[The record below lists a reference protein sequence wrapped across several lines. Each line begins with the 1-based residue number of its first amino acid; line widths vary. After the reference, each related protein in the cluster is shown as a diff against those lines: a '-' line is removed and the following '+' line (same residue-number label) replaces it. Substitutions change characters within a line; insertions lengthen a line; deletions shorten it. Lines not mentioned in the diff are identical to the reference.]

1 MQKINII
8 PQIVFEIL
16 KFKNPAIWFVE
27 SILAY
32 HLRSRFFA
40 DIQFSQNHEANYEAS
55 FAAQKVM
62 LPSLKYFA
70 VGPNLSRLPNYLD
83 NKYNFPNYHFVTF

>member
-27 SILAY
+27 SILVY

-40 DIQFSQNHEANYEAS
+40 DIMFSQNHEANYEAS